1 MQVRRLDGG
10 EAAILTALMV
20 VFMKARSTV
29 VPTLASIVMF
39 VGGSAHAAMYK
50 VGPGEDYA
58 TIQDTLDLLGPG
70 DVVEVTGGQTY
81 PGDLWFRAD
90 QSGTPD
96 APVTIRG
103 IAVDGLRPRIEGVG
117 TEQYHDMIVLLNA
130 SHFVFEGFEI
140 VGDGD
145 PDHQGLVHKAD
156 GVVVRDV
163 VVHGVGSH
171 GLLGTD
177 FDSGSLTLDRC
188 EFYANGNGL
197 YDHQIYMATDESTYP
212 GSVFRM
218 QHCYVH
224 DGAGGNNVKSRSE
237 RNEIY
242 YNWIEGAVYHE
253 LDLIGPDGQDEGLAR
268 EDSDVVGNVL
278 IKHSEW
284 RIARMGGDGTGNTA
298 GRYRFVNNT
307 IVLGALSETAFGL
320 QETVESLELH
330 NNVVVRIGP
339 SGASLIKH
347 SEPSG
352 PEPVI
357 VGSFNWIADGI
368 VDVPPGLT
376 DSVGGADA
384 GFTDLASFD
393 LRPLEGSPLVD
404 AGTGL
409 TTTLDPGVPDPLA
422 VPGYLPPARMLED
435 AVARPADAVIDIGA
449 FEYGAGEPP
458 GPGETGDETGVETE
472 TGSEDSGGAP
482 TSGGETGE
490 ETGGDGESGDVP
502 TEAGGTTEG
511 GASSD
516 PGGTG
521 GTSGSGTGDAEGEG
535 GGCGCRSAG
544 GREALAPILLGVG
557 LAGVRRRRG

>member
-1 MQVRRLDGG
+1 MQ
-10 EAAILTALMV
+10 AL
-20 VFMKARSTV
+20 RPCSTLFALV
-29 VPTLASIVMF
+29 STF
-39 VGGSAHAAMYK
+39 VGGSAQAATYK
-50 VGPGEDYA
+50 VGPQEDYA

-81 PGDLWFRAD
+81 PGDLWFRDD

-96 APVTIRG
+96 SPVTIRG
-103 IAVDGLRPRIEGVG
+103 IAVDGQRPRIEGVG
-117 TEQYHDMIVLLNA
+117 VEQYHDMIVLLNA

-145 PDHQGLVHKAD
+145 PEHQGLVHKAD

-177 FDSGSLTLDRC
+177 SESGSLTLDGC

-224 DGAGGNNVKSRSE
+224 DGAGGNNVKSRAE

-253 LDLIGPDGQDEGLAR
+253 LDLIGPDGQDEDLAR

-307 IVLGALSETAFGL
+307 IVLGDLSETAFGL

-330 NNVVVRIGP
+330 NNVVVRIGAA
-339 SGASLIKH
+339 GASLIRH

-352 PEPVI
+352 PDPVI

-376 DSVGGADA
+376 DGVGGADA
-384 GFTDLASFD
+384 GFTDVASFD
-393 LRPLEGSPLVD
+393 LRPLDGSPLVD
-404 AGTGL
+404 AGTAS
-409 TTTLDPGVPDPLA
+409 TMTLDPGVPGALA
-422 VPGYLPPARMLED
+422 VPGYSPPARML
-435 AVARPADAVIDIGA
+435 AAATARPADAVIDIGA

-458 GPGETGDETGVETE
+458 GPGETGDDTGAGDGT
-472 TGSEDSGGAP
+472 DSDDGGDAP
-482 TSGGETGE
+482 TSGGGETG
-490 ETGGDGESGDVP
+490 
-502 TEAGGTTEG
+502 
-511 GASSD
+511 
-516 PGGTG
+516 GGTG
-521 GTSGSGTGDAEGEG
+521 GGEDSGDAPTGSASAGGETGGSDATSGSDTGDAEGDG

-544 GREALAPILLGVG
+544 SGDGVAAIPLVAG
-557 LAGVRRRRG
+557 LAGVRRRRAGAGAA

>member
-1 MQVRRLDGG
+1 MNVRR
-10 EAAILTALMV
+10 TV
-20 VFMKARSTV
+20 ST
-29 VPTLASIVMF
+29 TFASILVF
-39 VGGSAHAAMYK
+39 VSGSAQAATYK

-70 DVVEVTGGQTY
+70 DVVEVAGGQTY
-81 PGDLWFRAD
+81 PGDLWFRDD

-103 IAVDGLRPRIEGVG
+103 IAVDGQRPRIEGVG
-117 TEQYHDMIVLLNA
+117 SEQYHDMIVLLNA
-130 SHFVFEGFEI
+130 SNFVFEGFEI

-145 PDHQGLVHKAD
+145 PEHQGLVHKAD

-177 FDSGSLTLDRC
+177 SESGSLTLEGC
-188 EFYANGNGL
+188 EFYGNGNGL

-307 IVLGALSETAFGL
+307 IVLGELSETAFGL

-330 NNVVVRIGP
+330 NNVIVRIGP
-339 SGASLIKH
+339 AGASLIKH

-368 VDVPPGLT
+368 VDVPAGVMNG
-376 DSVGGADA
+376 VGGADA

-393 LRPLEGSPLVD
+393 LRPLAGSPLVD
-404 AGTGL
+404 AGTGS
-409 TTTLDPGVPDPLA
+409 TTTLDPGVSGALA
-422 VPGYLPPARMLED
+422 VPGYLPPARMLEA

-458 GPGETGDETGVETE
+458 GPGETGETGDETGAGDGTDPD
-472 TGSEDSGGAP
+472 DSGAAP
-482 TSGGETGE
+482 TSGGGG
-490 ETGGDGESGDVP
+490 ETGGGTGAGEDSGDAP
-502 TEAGGTTEG
+502 TGSGSAGSE
-511 GASSD
+511 
-516 PGGTG
+516 TG
-521 GTSGSGTGDAEGEG
+521 GPGATSSGDTGDAEGEG

-544 GREALAPILLGVG
+544 GGDAGAAILLVAG
-557 LAGVRRRRG
+557 LAGVRRRRFD